1 MASPADP
8 RRVYFIGIKGTGMCA
23 LAELFHNGGID
34 VSGSDR
40 GEVFYTD
47 AILKELDIPYYE
59 NFDAG
64 HLPSGA
70 DLVVYSAAYNAES
83 NVEIAEAQKR
93 GLPLLKYTDALGEY
107 SARFDSSGIA
117 GVHGK
122 TTTTALAGTLLRAAG
137 IPAQVLAGSAVADF
151 GGRSTLSLG
160 GKYFVAETC
169 EYRKHFLAFHP
180 RRLVLTSVESDHQD
194 FFPTYES
201 IRDAFVEYA
210 LRLPQGGLLVYCA
223 DDAGAAE
230 TAELA
235 LAKRRDI
242 VTLGYGFSPRAL
254 VRITSCRVEAERGV
268 FSLTLPGAET
278 ESVFRLRVPGRHLVL
293 DAAAALVLTG
303 ELLRAENRNWDAA
316 LLEKAAAALDAFG
329 GSRRRSEI
337 IGEVNDILFM
347 DDYGH
352 HPTAVRA
359 TLEGL
364 KEFYPRRRLVA
375 SFMSH
380 TYTRTAALIDEFAA
394 ALVSADIVFLHKIYA
409 SAREAYRGG
418 VSGRTLFEKTR
429 ALKNEVY
436 YTEECADA
444 AAPLEKILR
453 PGDLFITMGAGDNW
467 RLGRLLYEKL
477 GGAAR

>member
-47 AILKELDIPYYE
+47 AILKELGIPYYE

-64 HLPSGA
+64 HLPSLA
-70 DLVVYSAAYNAES
+70 DLVVYSAAYNAEN
-83 NVEIAEAQKR
+83 NVEIAEAQRR
-93 GLPLLKYTDALGEY
+93 GLTLLKYTDALGAY

-137 IPAQVLAGSAVADF
+137 IPARVLAGSAVAAF
-151 GGRSTLSLG
+151 GGRSTLALG
-160 GKYFVAETC
+160 DKYFVAETC

-180 RRLVLTSVESDHQD
+180 RRIVLTSVESDHQD
-194 FFPTYES
+194 FFPDYES

-210 LRLPQGGLLVYCA
+210 LRLPAGGLLVYCA
-223 DDAGAAE
+223 DDGGAAE
-230 TAELA
+230 TAALV

-242 VTLGYGFSPRAL
+242 KTLGYGFSPRAPA
-254 VRITSCRVEAERGV
+254 RISSRRVEAERCI
-268 FSLTLPGAET
+268 FSLALPGVGA

-303 ELLRAENRNWDAA
+303 ELLRAENRKWDAA
-316 LLEKAAAALDAFG
+316 LLEKAAAALEAFT

-337 IGEVNDILFM
+337 IGEANGILFM

-352 HPTAVRA
+352 HPTAVRT

-364 KEFYPRRRLVA
+364 KEFYPQRRLVV

-380 TYTRTAALIDEFAA
+380 TYSRTAALIGEFAA
-394 ALVSADIVFLHKIYA
+394 ALASADIVFLHKIYA
-409 SAREAYRGG
+409 SAREVYRGG
-418 VSGRTLFEKTR
+418 VNGRTLFEKTR
-429 ALKNEVY
+429 ALKNGVY
-436 YTEECADA
+436 YTEEYADA
-444 AAPLEKILR
+444 AAPLEEILR

-467 RLGRLLYEKL
+467 RLGRLLYGKL
-477 GGAAR
+477 GGAEP